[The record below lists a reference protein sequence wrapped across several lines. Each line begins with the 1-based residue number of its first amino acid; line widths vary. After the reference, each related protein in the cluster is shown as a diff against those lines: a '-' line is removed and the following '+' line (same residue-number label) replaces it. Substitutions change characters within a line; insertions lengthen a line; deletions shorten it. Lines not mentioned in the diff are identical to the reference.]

1 MDGAMNVAR
10 VGETQEFAESG
21 ADLAHPGADRT
32 AFIRWSICAAAAI
45 LVHGV
50 IGALMLQWQT
60 KAEAVAPTATI
71 VIELSPLITAPKVL
85 EPETPPAPEQVQ
97 AESPTDKVVVKDF
110 EEERQAVEEA
120 FVPKLEMVEPR
131 LEPRQETEPL
141 QPREAKQEVD
151 VQHVEQPPQT
161 PPIVVVEENPEAELA
176 PPKQSD
182 GKQIDAPRSSPADN
196 KSRERTAQPKP
207 DKPAPSKSRQK
218 QAPDRTA
225 SKPQFAQ
232 ARQAATSQA
241 PAASMPSNSNALPNW
256 RSQIVSILERNKRY
270 PPEAQARQE
279 HGVSHLAFTL
289 NRQGHVMSARIA
301 GSSGSTTLDAET
313 LALVRRVQPF
323 PPPPPEVAGTQ
334 ISLVV
339 AMRYY

>member
-1 MDGAMNVAR
+1 MSARR
-10 VGETQEFAESG
+10 VGEAQESAESG
-21 ADLAHPGADRT
+21 AGLAHPGEDRR
-32 AFIRWSICAAAAI
+32 AFVRWSVCAAAAI
-45 LVHGV
+45 LAHGLA
-50 IGALMLQWQT
+50 GAAMLRWQT
-60 KAEAVAPTATI
+60 EADAVAPTATI
-71 VIELSPLITAPKVL
+71 VIELSPLVTAPKVL
-85 EPETPPAPEQVQ
+85 ELETPPTPEQVQ
-97 AESPTDKVVVKDF
+97 AESSTEKVVEKDF

-131 LEPRQETEPL
+131 LEPRPETEPL
-141 QPREAKQEVD
+141 QPREARQEVD
-151 VQHVEQPPQT
+151 IQHVEAPSQT
-161 PPIVVVEENPEAELA
+161 PPIVVVEGKSETELA
-176 PPKQSD
+176 PPKQND
-182 GKQIDAPRSSPADN
+182 AKQIDAPLSILAGDKPH
-196 KSRERTAQPKP
+196 ERTAQPKG
-207 DKPAPSKSRQK
+207 DKPAPNKPQQK

-241 PAASMPSNSNALPNW
+241 PAASTPSNSNALPNW

-270 PPEAQARQE
+270 PAEAQARQE
-279 HGVSHLAFTL
+279 HGVSRLAFTL
-289 NRQGHVMSARIA
+289 NRQGHVTSAHIA
-301 GSSGSTTLDAET
+301 GSSGSAALDAET